1 MDKKSRKKKFI
12 ELLITRPEGMT
23 GEDIATQIGVSS
35 RTVRSDMKKLQ
46 ERLQSFKSEIIAA
59 PNKGYRLEVKEPRE
73 VLLQLSDES
82 KTQVGMLQSVSQQNY
97 IIGRFIVAC
106 LDDDSVTQMHLSEEM
121 HVGISTIKKY
131 LAETW
136 LKLEEWNLTLEQY
149 KTEGLRIAGEEGNI
163 RSFIV
168 DYLQEVENPLVKERI
183 FSQTSDVQY
192 QDILLNISE
201 VRNLPFTDTA
211 QHNLI
216 VQVALSV
223 LRSQRGHTLAITS
236 SLAQK
241 LEVSFEH
248 DTAKKI
254 ANSIN
259 EKLSIDLPFSEVF
272 YLTQCL
278 LTGKKFHDGESGL
291 NDDHIR
297 QLVET
302 ILDRVDEKFGL
313 DFSDDSYLKEGLML
327 HLRIAI
333 ARVQFHMAIRNELLE
348 TVKHDYPVPFQ
359 ISVYAAKIVS
369 DIEGVQFNENEIGY
383 IALHFGAAMSRNSM
397 MDLDEVKRVY
407 IVCSA
412 GLGVSML
419 LKAKVRE
426 HFRNSIQVVDVLPAY
441 KVTQDIID
449 DADFIFSTV
458 PLPME
463 SPKILSVNHMLQ
475 KEDIEKIQRVVFHR
489 QDEVGSDDLMK
500 GFFHGDSFFLNKD
513 FKTRE
518 ECLEFLTD
526 QAVQGGY
533 MDEQSKQSVFER
545 EQLSSTAV
553 GNLAAL
559 PHAMD
564 TEHVKSNISVLT
576 LQKPIPWGD
585 MQVQIVFLLTIEQE
599 KSALWEKVFLRL
611 YNFIKDGNGAE
622 QMRKIRDFEQFM
634 SLFAEVIP

>member
-1 MDKKSRKKKFI
+1 MDKKSRKKKI
-12 ELLITRPEGMT
+12 MELLIIHSEGMT
-23 GEDIATQIGVSS
+23 GEDIARHIGVSS
-35 RTVRSDMKKLQ
+35 RTIRSDMKKLQ
-46 ERLQSFKSEIIAA
+46 ERLQSFKSKIIAA
-59 PNKGYRLEVKEPRE
+59 PNKGYRLETKEPRE
-73 VLLQLSDES
+73 MLLQISDES

-106 LDDDSVTQMHLSEEM
+106 LDDDSVTQMHLAEEM

-131 LAETW
+131 LSETRQ
-136 LKLEEWNLTLEQY
+136 KLEEWNLTLEQY
-149 KTEGLRIAGEEGNI
+149 KTEGLRISGEEGNI
-163 RSFIV
+163 RSFVV
-168 DYLQEVENPLVKERI
+168 DYLQDVENPLVKDRI

-192 QDILLNISE
+192 QDMLLNISD

-223 LRSQRGHTLAITS
+223 LRSQRGHTLIITS

-241 LEVSFEH
+241 LEVSFEN

-254 ANSIN
+254 ANRIH

-278 LTGKKFHDGESGL
+278 LTGKKFHDGEKGL
-291 NDDHIR
+291 NDDHVR

-333 ARVQFHMAIRNELLE
+333 ARVQFHMTIRNELLE

-359 ISVYAAKIVS
+359 ISVYAAKVVS

-441 KVTQDIID
+441 KVTQDVVD

-458 PLPME
+458 PLQVQ

-475 KEDIEKIQRVVFHR
+475 KEDIDKIQRVVFHR
-489 QDEVGSDDLMK
+489 QDDVGSDDLMRA
-500 GFFHGDSFFLNKD
+500 FFHSNSFFLHKK
-513 FKTRE
+513 FKTRD

-526 QAVQGGY
+526 QAVKAGY
-533 MDEQSKQSVFER
+533 MDVQSKQSVFER

-576 LQKPIPWGD
+576 LQKPIPWG
-585 MQVQIVFLLTIEQE
+585 ICRY
-599 KSALWEKVFLRL
+599 RL
-611 YNFIKDGNGAE
+611 SFY
-622 QMRKIRDFEQFM
+622 
-634 SLFAEVIP
+634 

>member
-1 MDKKSRKKKFI
+1 MDKKSRKKKI
-12 ELLITRPEGMT
+12 MELLIIHSEGMT
-23 GEDIATQIGVSS
+23 GEDIARHIGVSS
-35 RTVRSDMKKLQ
+35 RTIRSDMKKLQ
-46 ERLQSFKSEIIAA
+46 ERLQSFKSKIIAA
-59 PNKGYRLEVKEPRE
+59 PNKGYRLETKEPRE
-73 VLLQLSDES
+73 MLLQISDES

-106 LDDDSVTQMHLSEEM
+106 LDDDSVTQMHLAEEM

-131 LAETW
+131 LSETRQ
-136 LKLEEWNLTLEQY
+136 KLEEWNLTLEQY
-149 KTEGLRIAGEEGNI
+149 KTEGLRISGEEGNI
-163 RSFIV
+163 RSFVV
-168 DYLQEVENPLVKERI
+168 DYLQDVENPLVKDRI

-192 QDILLNISE
+192 QDMLLNISD

-223 LRSQRGHTLAITS
+223 LRSQRGHTLIITS

-241 LEVSFEH
+241 LEVSFEN

-254 ANSIN
+254 ANRIH

-278 LTGKKFHDGESGL
+278 LTGKKFHDGEKGL
-291 NDDHIR
+291 NDDHVR

-333 ARVQFHMAIRNELLE
+333 ARVQFHMTIRNELLE

-359 ISVYAAKIVS
+359 ISVYAAKVVS

-441 KVTQDIID
+441 KVTQDVVD

-458 PLPME
+458 PLQVQ

-475 KEDIEKIQRVVFHR
+475 KEDIDKIQRVVFHR
-489 QDEVGSDDLMK
+489 QDDVGSDDLMRA
-500 GFFHGDSFFLNKD
+500 FFHSNSFFLHKK
-513 FKTRE
+513 FKTRD

-526 QAVQGGY
+526 QAVKAGY
-533 MDEQSKQSVFER
+533 MDVQSQAICF
-545 EQLSSTAV
+545 
-553 GNLAAL
+553 
-559 PHAMD
+559 
-564 TEHVKSNISVLT
+564 
-576 LQKPIPWGD
+576 
-585 MQVQIVFLLTIEQE
+585 
-599 KSALWEKVFLRL
+599 
-611 YNFIKDGNGAE
+611 
-622 QMRKIRDFEQFM
+622 
-634 SLFAEVIP
+634 

>member
-1 MDKKSRKKKFI
+1 MDKKLRKKKII
-12 ELLITRPEGMT
+12 ELLISRPDGMT
-23 GEDIATQIGVSS
+23 GEDIAKQIGVSS
-35 RTVRSDMKKLQ
+35 RTIRSDMKKLQ
-46 ERLQSFKSEIIAA
+46 ERLQSFKSKIIAA
-59 PNKGYRLEVKEPRE
+59 PNKGYRLEAKEPRE
-73 VLLQLSDES
+73 MLLALSDES
-82 KTQVGMLQSVSQQNY
+82 KAQVGMLQSVSQQNY
-97 IIGRFIVAC
+97 IVGRFIVAC
-106 LDDDSVTQMHLSEEM
+106 LDDDSVTQMHLAEEM

-131 LAETW
+131 LSQTRQ
-136 LKLEEWNLTLEQY
+136 KLEEWGLSLEQY
-149 KTEGLRIAGEEGNI
+149 KTEGLRIAGKEENI

-168 DYLQEVENPLVKERI
+168 DYLQYVENPFVKDRL
-183 FSQTSDVQY
+183 FSTTSDIAY
-192 QDILLNISE
+192 QDLLLNISD

-223 LRSQRGHTLAITS
+223 LRSSRGHTLSITA

-248 DTAKKI
+248 DTAKQI
-254 ANSIN
+254 ANRIC
-259 EKLSIDLPFSEVF
+259 EKLAIDLPFSEVF

-278 LTGKKFHDGESGL
+278 LTGKKFHDGEKGL
-291 NDDHIR
+291 NDDHVR

-333 ARVQFHMAIRNELLE
+333 ARVQFHMTIRNELLE

-359 ISVYAAKIVS
+359 ISVYAAKVVR
-369 DIEGVQFNENEIGY
+369 DIEGIQFNENEIGY
-383 IALHFGAAMSRNSM
+383 IALHFGASMSRNSM

-441 KVTQDIID
+441 KVTQEIVD

-458 PLPME
+458 PLQVE

-489 QDEVGSDDLMK
+489 HDDVGNDRIMQA
-500 GFFHGDSFFLNKD
+500 FFHSDSFFLNKN

-526 QAVQGGY
+526 EAVKAGY
-533 MDEQSKQSVFER
+533 MNEESKQSVFER
-545 EQLSSTAV
+545 EQLSSTAI

-559 PHAMD
+559 PHAID

-576 LQKPIPWGD
+576 LKKPIPWGD
-585 MQVQIVFLLTIEQE
+585 MQVQIVFLLTMEQE

-611 YNFIKDGNGAE
+611 YHFIKDGNGAE
-622 QMRKIRDFEQFM
+622 EMANIRNFEQFM
-634 SLFAEVIP
+634 NLFSEVTQ

>member
-1 MDKKSRKKKFI
+1 MDKKSRKKKI
-12 ELLITRPEGMT
+12 MELLIIHSEGMT
-23 GEDIATQIGVSS
+23 GEDIARHIGVSS
-35 RTVRSDMKKLQ
+35 RTIRSDMKKLQ
-46 ERLQSFKSEIIAA
+46 ERLQSFKSKIIAA
-59 PNKGYRLEVKEPRE
+59 PNKGYRLETKEPRE
-73 VLLQLSDES
+73 MLLQISDES
-82 KTQVGMLQSVSQQNY
+82 KTQVGMFQSVSQQNY
-97 IIGRFIVAC
+97 IIGRFFVAC
-106 LDDDSVTQMHLSEEM
+106 LDDDSVTQMHLAEEM
-121 HVGISTIKKY
+121 HVGISTIKKN
-131 LAETW
+131 LSETRQ
-136 LKLEEWNLTLEQY
+136 KLEEWNLTLEQY
-149 KTEGLRIAGEEGNI
+149 KTEGLRISGEEGNI
-163 RSFIV
+163 RSFVV
-168 DYLQEVENPLVKERI
+168 DYLQDVENPLVKDRI

-192 QDILLNISE
+192 QDMLLNISD

-223 LRSQRGHTLAITS
+223 LRSQRGHTLIITS

-241 LEVSFEH
+241 LEVSFEN

-254 ANSIN
+254 ANRIH

-278 LTGKKFHDGESGL
+278 LTGKKFHDGEKGL
-291 NDDHIR
+291 NDDHVR

-333 ARVQFHMAIRNELLE
+333 ARVQFHMTIRNELLE

-359 ISVYAAKIVS
+359 ISVYAAKVVS

-441 KVTQDIID
+441 KVTQDVVD

-458 PLPME
+458 PLQVQ

-475 KEDIEKIQRVVFHR
+475 KEDIDKIQRVVFHR
-489 QDEVGSDDLMK
+489 QDDVGSDDLMRA
-500 GFFHGDSFFLNKD
+500 FFHSNSFFLHKK
-513 FKTRE
+513 FKTRD

-526 QAVQGGY
+526 QAVKAGY
-533 MDEQSKQSVFER
+533 MDVQSKQSVFER

-585 MQVQIVFLLTIEQE
+585 MQVQIIFLLTIEQE

-611 YNFIKDGNGAE
+611 YHFIKDGNGVE
-622 QMRKIRDFEQFM
+622 QMQKVCNFEQFM
-634 SLFAEVIP
+634 NLFAEVTQ

>member
-1 MDKKSRKKKFI
+1 MDKKSRKKKI
-12 ELLITRPEGMT
+12 MELLIIHSEGMT
-23 GEDIATQIGVSS
+23 GEDIARHIGVSS
-35 RTVRSDMKKLQ
+35 RTIRSDMKKLQ
-46 ERLQSFKSEIIAA
+46 ERLQSFKSKIIAA
-59 PNKGYRLEVKEPRE
+59 PNKGYRLETKEPRE
-73 VLLQLSDES
+73 MLLQISDES

-106 LDDDSVTQMHLSEEM
+106 LDDDSVTQMHLAEEM

-131 LAETW
+131 LSETRQ
-136 LKLEEWNLTLEQY
+136 KLEEWNLTLEQY
-149 KTEGLRIAGEEGNI
+149 KTEGLRISGEEGNI
-163 RSFIV
+163 RSFVV
-168 DYLQEVENPLVKERI
+168 DYLQDVENPLVKDRI

-192 QDILLNISE
+192 QDMLLNISD

-223 LRSQRGHTLAITS
+223 LRSQRGHTLIITS

-241 LEVSFEH
+241 LEVSFEN

-254 ANSIN
+254 ANRIH

-278 LTGKKFHDGESGL
+278 LTGKKFHDGEKGL
-291 NDDHIR
+291 NDDHVR

-333 ARVQFHMAIRNELLE
+333 ARVQFHMTIRNELLE

-359 ISVYAAKIVS
+359 ISVYAAKVVS

-441 KVTQDIID
+441 KVTQDVVD

-458 PLPME
+458 PLQVQ

-475 KEDIEKIQRVVFHR
+475 KEDIDKIQRVVFHR
-489 QDEVGSDDLMK
+489 QDDVGSDDLMRA
-500 GFFHGDSFFLNKD
+500 FFHSNSFFLHKK
-513 FKTRE
+513 FKTRD

-526 QAVQGGY
+526 QAVKAGY
-533 MDEQSKQSVFER
+533 MDVQSKQSVFER

-585 MQVQIVFLLTIEQE
+585 MQVQIIFLLTIEQE
-599 KSALWEKVFLRL
+599 KSGLCQEFCVNFLEIFVVFFHQRAKP
-611 YNFIKDGNGAE
+611 FINE
-622 QMRKIRDFEQFM
+622 QLVPDYRPID
-634 SLFAEVIP
+634 